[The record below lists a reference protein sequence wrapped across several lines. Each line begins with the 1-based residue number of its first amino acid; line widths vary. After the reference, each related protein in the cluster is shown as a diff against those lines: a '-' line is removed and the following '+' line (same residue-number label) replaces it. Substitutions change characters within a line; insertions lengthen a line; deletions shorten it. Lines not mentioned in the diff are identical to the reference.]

1 MKIVINAKPWQW
13 TVNGVCAFFRWLDAL
28 MKIVINAKPWQ
39 WTINGVRAFFRWLD
53 AFNAGPAKW
62 TFVGTAPFLAA
73 VLQDLAYNYSV
84 SRDAA
89 KYLESTELVLLTPLM
104 LLQTYLC
111 ARTVFERRFDV
122 GAIFCKF
129 IATYSFLVT
138 FLMFNR
144 VAKLGKLLKPILDYF
159 IWIVAW

>member
-1 MKIVINAKPWQW
+1 MKIVIDLKPWQW
-13 TVNGVCAFFRWLDAL
+13 TV
-28 MKIVINAKPWQ
+28 
-39 WTINGVRAFFRWLD
+39 NGVRAFFRWLD

-73 VLQDLAYNYSV
+73 VLQDLAYKYSV

-89 KYLESTELVLLTPLM
+89 KHLDSTELVLLTPLM

-159 IWIVAW
+159 IWVVAW

>member
-1 MKIVINAKPWQW
+1 MLYNFSLFYHRTNTKYFFKEIGTIPQHSFFQSNIFIGIYGNNKI
-13 TVNGVCAFFRWLDAL
+13 
-28 MKIVINAKPWQ
+28 
-39 WTINGVRAFFRWLD
+39 
-53 AFNAGPAKW
+53 
-62 TFVGTAPFLAA
+62 
-73 VLQDLAYNYSV
+73 
-84 SRDAA
+84 
-89 KYLESTELVLLTPLM
+89 M